1 METQTLNYNNRNFGN
16 VPPQSNNNNN
26 NNEVGNRSEELSE
39 NTGRQGLNL
48 DHGFIQEIEAYQS
61 LMLDFETEFAG
72 FLSAELPKCPT
83 ENSNED
89 VGTAAVDEGN
99 RGRRLSSSGQGGS
112 SRRSSSVTNSR
123 SSFDGTNGN
132 GSSGGIRYNFDGT
145 ISCCD
150 ISYDLLVSFKNQ
162 TC

>member
-1 METQTLNYNNRNFGN
+1 METQTLNYNDRSYGN
-16 VPPQSNNNNN
+16 GPSQSNNNN
-26 NNEVGNRSEELSE
+26 NNEVGNRSEELTE
-39 NTGRQGLNL
+39 NSGRQGLNI
-48 DHGFIQEIEAYQS
+48 DHGFITEIEAYQS
-61 LMLDFETEFAG
+61 LMLDFETEYAD
-72 FLSAELPKCPT
+72 FLSAELPKCPN

-89 VGTAAVDEGN
+89 ERGLEVLDESN
-99 RGRRLSSSGQGGS
+99 RGRRSSNGAN

-150 ISYDLLVSFKNQ
+150 ISYDLLVSLRIEQ
-162 TC
+162 L